1 LDPFV
6 CGIASIAQQNWNVAP
21 CMSNAVKG
29 QDQVDSMKSGHEND
43 APNLSGK
50 WLTAYV
56 VSQQRIAVT
65 HSGAS
70 WLSHAFW
77 SLMQRVCNKGWNKK
91 DNISQYCLNWQRLSL
106 TGVRD
111 SHLATL

>member
-1 LDPFV
+1 MVNLQPPTLLGVGELVFVVSLDPFV
-6 CGIASIAQQNWNVAP
+6 CGIVSIAQQNWNVAP

-56 VSQQRIAVT
+56 VSQ
-65 HSGAS
+65 
-70 WLSHAFW
+70 
-77 SLMQRVCNKGWNKK
+77 
-91 DNISQYCLNWQRLSL
+91 
-106 TGVRD
+106 
-111 SHLATL
+111 

>member
-1 LDPFV
+1 MVSLDPFV

-50 WLTAYV
+50 WLTAHV
-56 VSQQRIAVT
+56 VSQ
-65 HSGAS
+65 
-70 WLSHAFW
+70 
-77 SLMQRVCNKGWNKK
+77 
-91 DNISQYCLNWQRLSL
+91 
-106 TGVRD
+106 
-111 SHLATL
+111 